1 VTARGA
7 RSVGRR
13 VGALVGLALLGTGCA
28 NQAMPP
34 GGPPDDAPP
43 LVLSITPRDSSVGK
57 VPGAVVVQFDEV
69 VSETPRGARDLR
81 DLVFI
86 SPRSGIPRVKWER
99 RRLEIRPGTDWR
111 PNTVYAVVIKPGIQD
126 LRNNGLDTTIRLVFS
141 TGGPIPDTEVA
152 GVAFDWVAGKGAP
165 NTVVEAIGPVVGKDS
180 TIYQVAAD
188 SSGRYALRHLPP
200 GPYLLRAFVDRNG
213 SRTIDP
219 LEAWDSA
226 SVTVAARAQAD
237 FYAFP
242 HDTVGVRI
250 ATVAVE
256 DSNRAIRVT
265 FDKPFVPE
273 QRFPLEAVRVLRPD
287 SSRVGVR
294 LVQTKL
300 EKLRADSL
308 ATKAKADSAAAKA
321 AADSTPAQRARADSV
336 GRVLRADSVAAAER
350 AAREAER
357 REARRT
363 GRPPRRVDTLP
374 APTMQRPALTTEVV
388 VTLETPLAP
397 QTQYR
402 VEMAD
407 VRSLSGTV
415 RSPSRTVTTP
425 RAPRDSAARRDTA
438 AARRD
443 TAAARP
449 DTAPA
454 RRDTA
459 TARRA
464 APPPGDS
471 AARRDSTPRPGAL
484 PRLVPTPRRD
494 TLATR
499 RRDTLTVRRRP

>member
-1 VTARGA
+1 V
-7 RSVGRR
+7 
-13 VGALVGLALLGTGCA
+13 VGLALLGAGCA

-34 GGPPDDAPP
+34 GGPPDDSPP

-86 SPRSGIPRVKWER
+86 SPRSGTPRVKWER

-165 NTVVEAIGPVVGKDS
+165 NTIVEAIGPVVGKDS

-250 ATVAVE
+250 AAVAVE

-273 QRFPLEAVRVLRPD
+273 QRFPLEAVRVVRPD

-300 EKLRADSL
+300 EKLLADSL
-308 ATKAKADSAAAKA
+308 ATQAKADSAAAKA

-336 GRVLRADSVAAAER
+336 GRVRRADSVAAAER

-374 APTMQRPALTTEVV
+374 APKMQRPALTTEVV
-388 VTLETPLAP
+388 VTLEVPLAP

-415 RSPSRTVTTP
+415 RSPSRTLTTP
-425 RAPRDSAARRDTA
+425 RAPRDSVARRDTAATRPDTA

-443 TAAARP
+443 TAATRP
-449 DTAPA
+449 DTA
-454 RRDTA
+454 
-459 TARRA
+459 
-464 APPPGDS
+464 

-494 TLATR
+494 TVAAR
-499 RRDTLTVRRRP
+499 RRDTMTVRRRV

>member
-1 VTARGA
+1 MTARSA
-7 RSVGRR
+7 RAAGRR
-13 VGALVGLALLGTGCA
+13 TGALVGLALLGAGCA

-34 GGPPDDAPP
+34 GGPPDDSPP
-43 LVLSITPRDSSVGK
+43 LVLAITPRDSSVGK

-86 SPRSGIPRVKWER
+86 SPRSGTPRVKWER

-111 PNTVYAVVIKPGIQD
+111 PNTVYSVVIKPGIQD

-152 GVAFDWVAGKGAP
+152 GVAFDWVAGQGAP
-165 NTVVEAIGPVVGKDS
+165 NTIVEALGPVVGKDS

-219 LEAWDSA
+219 LEAWDST
-226 SVTVAARAQAD
+226 SVTVAARTQAD

-250 ATVAVE
+250 ASVAVE

-273 QRFPLEAVRVLRPD
+273 QRFPLEAVRVVRPD
-287 SSRVGVR
+287 SSRVGIR

-336 GRVLRADSVAAAER
+336 GRVRRADSVAAAER

-374 APTMQRPALTTEVV
+374 TPKMQRPTLTAEVV
-388 VTLETPLAP
+388 VTLEVPLAP

-402 VEMAD
+402 VEVAN
-407 VRSLSGTV
+407 VRSLSGTM

-425 RAPRDSAARRDTA
+425 RAPRDTATRRDSTASRRDSTAARRSPAAPPRDTA
-438 AARRD
+438 ARRG
-443 TAAARP
+443 AVQV
-449 DTAPA
+449 
-454 RRDTA
+454 
-459 TARRA
+459 
-464 APPPGDS
+464 GDS
-471 AARRDSTPRPGAL
+471 VGRPNSPPRRDSI
-484 PRLVPTPRRD
+484 PRLIPTPRRD

-499 RRDTLTVRRRP
+499 RRDTMTVRQRS

>member
-1 VTARGA
+1 MTARGA

-165 NTVVEAIGPVVGKDS
+165 NTIVEAIGPVVGKDS

-336 GRVLRADSVAAAER
+336 GRVRRADSVAAAER

-459 TARRA
+459 RRA

-471 AARRDSTPRPGAL
+471 AARRDSTPRPEAL